1 MNTEYIRK
9 QILEAMKQLENVD
22 YISNYDR
29 KGKQKKVNEAYSI
42 LFDLKINTVLKDE
55 IASIVFSEEMTLAK
69 KRIAIRKLKRKG
81 LDPRSVKAFLRLL
94 EYMEM

>member
-1 MNTEYIRK
+1 MNTEYLRK

-42 LFDLKINTVLKDE
+42 LFDLNNLLKL
-55 IASIVFSEEMTLAK
+55 EEDK
-69 KRIAIRKLKRKG
+69 
-81 LDPRSVKAFLRLL
+81 
-94 EYMEM
+94 